1 MSTIDAR
8 NAQDAANPVHLS
20 FSEKRQPLLQG
31 DAHHYLMARGDQLAF
46 SAEVVRFGFSP
57 SDFALDIERVPG
69 KHSPTSPAPRFTVT
83 VRNIHRL
90 GSTTYHGGP
99 GRAWVA
105 EFLRDLI
112 AGRFGQP

>member
-1 MSTIDAR
+1 MIEGR
-8 NAQDAANPVHLS
+8 NAGEAVDPVHLG
-20 FSEKRQPLLQG
+20 FGEQRRPLLQG
-31 DAHHYLMARGDQLAF
+31 DARHYLMARGDQLAF
-46 SAEVVRFGFSP
+46 TAEVVRFGFSP

-69 KHSPTSPAPRFTVT
+69 KHTPNSSVPTFTVT
-83 VRNIHRL
+83 IRNIHRL
-90 GSTTYHGGP
+90 HRATYQGGP